1 MKKYIKIFIF
11 IALLLLLL
19 LLYFNKQ
26 YIPISLFQ
34 IKSGSMLPEIGVG
47 DIIAI
52 MKKEEYKED
61 DIITYQVNDSYFI
74 THRIVKKE
82 EDGYVTKGDNNN
94 TADREKVKVEQ
105 INGKVIFNS
114 KILGKVFNYRFYI
127 VFVLILF
134 LIFL

>member
-11 IALLLLLL
+11 LALLLFLF

-34 IKSGSMLPEIGVG
+34 IKSGSMIPEIGVG
-47 DIIAI
+47 DIIVI
-52 MKKEEYKED
+52 MKQEEYKED

>member
-1 MKKYIKIFIF
+1 M
-11 IALLLLLL
+11 
-19 LLYFNKQ
+19 
-26 YIPISLFQ
+26 
-34 IKSGSMLPEIGVG
+34 G

-94 TADREKVKVEQ
+94 TADREKVKEKQ
-105 INGKVIFNS
+105 INGKVIFHS
-114 KILGKVFNYRFYI
+114 KILGKVFNYRFYV
-127 VFVLILF
+127 VFILILF